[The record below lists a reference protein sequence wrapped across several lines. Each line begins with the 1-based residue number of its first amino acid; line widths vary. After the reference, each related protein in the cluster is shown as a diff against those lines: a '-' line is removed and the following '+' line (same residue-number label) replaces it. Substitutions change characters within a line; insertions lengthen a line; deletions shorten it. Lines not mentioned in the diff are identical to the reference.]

1 MDCNLA
7 ATCVRV
13 RGRWARRR
21 GHQTPARGPGRSHA
35 RPEPARA
42 CPLPGPLPRPARFLR
57 ALGVTLGLAVGHFI
71 WAVGNNRLEIAALG
85 ARVWSAYLWAQQL
98 LNLNDCEVFLSR
110 RRWHR
115 LRDAGGRA
123 EPPPAPLPTPSPPRR
138 PRRLPGGSCV
148 CVRQNGNRLSHI
160 ALYRVN
166 HSVKQNYSQWPN
178 GGSAPRAQPRGR
190 RATQG
195 DGAQPLKGR
204 ESRHG
209 LPRGR
214 AWGTSGTMNQLPGGS
229 DSQSRKVV

>member
-123 EPPPAPLPTPSPPRR
+123 EAASCPSAHPVPAETPPPPPRR
-138 PRRLPGGSCV
+138 L
-148 CVRQNGNRLSHI
+148 VRVREAKWEQVVSH
-160 ALYRVN
+160 RPVWVN
-166 HSVKQNYSQWPN
+166 HSVKQNYSQWPS
-178 GGSAPRAQPRGR
+178 GGSTPRAQPRGR

-209 LPRGR
+209 LPCGR
-214 AWGTSGTMNQLPGGS
+214 AWGTSGTMNQLPRGS